1 MLRGKGHENPVEL
14 KRKLL
19 IDRKIWKG
27 QYPTMLLV
35 SNEPLAAR
43 QRLANPS
50 RASPTGPAWL
60 ADPEHLVQGRGRI
73 EYCGRG
79 WIEIEEIE
87 TVEPFRFWDGDMT
100 VLAYNPVGPTRQ
112 TPERPDQH
120 RFRER
125 VVRAYGGRCA
135 VTGCDALELLDA
147 AHLRSWR
154 IDDVGVLL
162 RTDLHRMIDRGLAEI
177 SRGRFRLLKPLSGY
191 QQYDGSKLR
200 SPIALSR

>member
-1 MLRGKGHENPVEL
+1 M
-14 KRKLL
+14 
-19 IDRKIWKG
+19 
-27 QYPTMLLV
+27 MLLV

-43 QRLANPS
+43 QRVAGPS
-50 RASPTGPAWL
+50 GSSPSGPAWL
-60 ADPEHLVQGRGRI
+60 ADSEHLVRGRGRI
-73 EYCGRG
+73 EYCGRS

-87 TVEPFRFWDGDMT
+87 TVEPFRFWDDSMT
-100 VLAYNPVGPTRQ
+100 ILAYNPEGPARE
-112 TPERPDQH
+112 TPERPDQR

-135 VTGCDALELLDA
+135 VTDCDALELLDA
-147 AHLRSWR
+147 AHLRPWR
-154 IDDVGVLL
+154 IDDEGVLL

-200 SPIALSR
+200 SPIAPSR